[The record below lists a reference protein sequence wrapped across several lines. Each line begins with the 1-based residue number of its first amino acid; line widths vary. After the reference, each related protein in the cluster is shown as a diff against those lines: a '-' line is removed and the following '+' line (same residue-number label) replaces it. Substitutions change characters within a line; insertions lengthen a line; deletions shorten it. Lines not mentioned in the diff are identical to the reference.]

1 MATKPQLA
9 GGSLPQGKRTAFP
22 PKSGLPRA
30 GQTQAPP
37 ETDEAA
43 LIEHALAHSRSW
55 SPAGHGLRWES
66 LLRKYRAARM
76 TLQLIYRPERARA
89 DVSNE
94 LLPSR
99 LMLHG
104 AILEVEDSLR
114 RENYAPQV
122 EEAGEKVPRAYL
134 AAKSYLA
141 ATSAE
146 FNDSSFIRYMQAIQE
161 VSALQISEIWLLS
174 PLLQLQLLL
183 ELCTEIEKA
192 PSEITP
198 EIRERLR
205 SICASLARLRR
216 ADWLSLFETISVT
229 EKILA
234 KDPAAAYS

>member
-22 PKSGLPRA
+22 PKSGLARA
-30 GQTQAPP
+30 QGQTQAQP

-55 SPAGHGLRWES
+55 SLAGHGLRWPS
-66 LLRKYRAARM
+66 LLRKYRAART
-76 TLQLIYRPERARA
+76 TLELIYRPERARA
-89 DVSNE
+89 HVSAGVSSE

-99 LMLHG
+99 LLLHG
-104 AILEVEDSLR
+104 AILDVEDSLR

-122 EEAGEKVPRAYL
+122 QEAGEKVPRAYL

-146 FNDSSFIRYMQAIQE
+146 FNDSSFLRYMQAIQE
-161 VSALQISEIWLLS
+161 VGALQIAEIWLLS

-192 PSEITP
+192 ASEITP
-198 EIRERLR
+198 EIRDRLR
-205 SICASLARLRR
+205 SICASLTRVRR
-216 ADWLSLFETISVT
+216 TDWLSLS
-229 EKILA
+229 KR
-234 KDPAAAYS
+234 